1 MTYQHLKDRP
11 YYEDMYDRHTVEMC
25 RRYEEPR
32 PISKSEQGSEEQLSP
47 AQIQWCHDLSSDWIL
62 FQTVGDRYLKREESI
77 ERWILKDQRSDEML
91 ENARIPLVSCSSC
104 GERMEC
110 VYKHINFDIDSDR
123 EWIEFFLCCKPCKQG
138 KDVYENGTEVP
149 RKPIL
154 CIKCNREV
162 ETDTKK
168 KNGKRYYIET
178 CKHCGHIE
186 ETESVIG
193 KKKDP
198 TAEEIKRFEYDKQRF
213 CLNDQQGQRYRHW
226 VESMKQIESQTK
238 EQEANTE
245 LYDKLADTK
254 KINIASLEKLLKAI
268 TKKIGYA
275 DLQITMPSPGQQI
288 IVEFSVRDTE
298 EKREDYDS
306 RKTLDKAIEKA
317 LDNKNWSLA
326 EGVSYRLGLLSGRIR
341 GYETEEELQKL
352 TKSRMKKKGKLVNLS
367 KVKSARHESMFPD
380 DVEL

>member
-1 MTYQHLKDRP
+1 MIYQHLKDRP

-25 RRYEEPR
+25 HRYEDPR
-32 PISKSEQGSEEQLSP
+32 PISEATLEAAKGDVSP
-47 AQIQWCHDLSSDWIL
+47 AQNQWCHDLASDWIL
-62 FQTVGDRYLKREESI
+62 FQTSGDRYLKREDTI
-77 ERWILKDQRSDEML
+77 EQWMEKDRRRDEML
-91 ENARIPLVSCSSC
+91 ERTRMPPVSCPSC
-104 GERMEC
+104 SKGMEC
-110 VYKHINFDIDSDR
+110 IHKDVNFDIDSDR
-123 EWIEFFLCCKPCKQG
+123 EWVEFYLCCKPCKQG

-149 RKPIL
+149 RNPIL

-186 ETESVIG
+186 ETESAIG

-213 CLNDQQGQRYRHW
+213 CLNDQQGHRYRHW

-238 EQEANTE
+238 EEEANTE

-268 TKKIGYA
+268 TKKVGYA

-298 EKREDYDS
+298 EKREEYDS

-352 TKSRMKKKGKLVNLS
+352 TKARMKKSGKKL
-367 KVKSARHESMFPD
+367 KSIPAPSGQKEFSY
-380 DVEL
+380 